1 MRICVF
7 SGTTEGHE
15 LSRFLAANGVP
26 AEVFVATE
34 YGAAVMEPMPG
45 ITVHEGRLD
54 ENEIAARL
62 DADTLLI
69 DATHPY
75 AALVTDN
82 LRTACA
88 KTGARYERLLRPA
101 LRHGEGETVPDTEAA
116 VAWLSRHPGKVLL
129 TTGSKE
135 LEASTAVENFAERLY
150 PRVLPEDGSWDREKP
165 IGCSSA
171 RRRVQ
176 LAQLFP
182 GIEVKPVRGN
192 VQTRLRRLDSG
203 EYGALVLAAAGL
215 HRLGLENRIS
225 RYFSPEEMLPAA
237 GQGILAVQ
245 AREGECRAAAQ
256 LLDDAETRVCALAER
271 AFIRALGGGCFSPAA
286 AYAVLENGML
296 RLRGLYVSADERSLI
311 RGELT
316 GAPETGERLG
326 CMLAERL
333 RRQAEEET

>member
-1 MRICVF
+1 MIKVGSRDSRLAVVQAEEVMRRLGECELVTMK
-7 SGTTEGHE
+7 TTGDKILDRTLDKVGGKGLFVKE
-15 LSRFLAANGVP
+15 LDRALAAG
-26 AEVFVATE
+26 EVDL
-34 YGAAVMEPMPG
+34 
-45 ITVHEGRLD
+45 TVHSLKDVPMEQPDGLPL
-54 ENEIAARL
+54 IAF
-62 DADTLLI
+62 
-69 DATHPY
+69 P
-75 AALVTDN
+75 
-82 LRTACA
+82 
-88 KTGARYERLLRPA
+88 K
-101 LRHGEGETVPDTEAA
+101 
-116 VAWLSRHPGKVLL
+116 
-129 TTGSKE
+129 
-135 LEASTAVENFAERLY
+135 
-150 PRVLPEDGSWDREKP
+150 
-165 IGCSSA
+165 

-176 LAQLFP
+176 LARLFP

-333 RRQAEEET
+333 RRQSEEET

>member
-1 MRICVF
+1 M
-7 SGTTEGHE
+7 
-15 LSRFLAANGVP
+15 
-26 AEVFVATE
+26 
-34 YGAAVMEPMPG
+34 
-45 ITVHEGRLD
+45 
-54 ENEIAARL
+54 
-62 DADTLLI
+62 
-69 DATHPY
+69 
-75 AALVTDN
+75 
-82 LRTACA
+82 
-88 KTGARYERLLRPA
+88 
-101 LRHGEGETVPDTEAA
+101 
-116 VAWLSRHPGKVLL
+116 
-129 TTGSKE
+129 
-135 LEASTAVENFAERLY
+135 
-150 PRVLPEDGSWDREKP
+150 
-165 IGCSSA
+165 
-171 RRRVQ
+171 Q

-215 HRLGLENRIS
+215 HRLGLRDRIS

-286 AYAVLENGML
+286 AYAVLENGTL

-316 GAPETGERLG
+316 GAPETGEQLG
-326 CMLAERL
+326 CILAERL